1 MTTDTSPRS
10 KGANGQLEALEKL
23 MVLVQSKEFP
33 GTLSTDHVAQFRSRI
48 QGFREVELIEVMDKV
63 QQEINKKK
71 GTGKTIL
78 VSKLEDIAAL
88 TKMEV
93 MLAEKSVSKIVTD
106 LLLMLLVNKSSN
118 FGNPI
123 FHGKVDELFE
133 NSTENAIVN
142 VVLEKA
148 VSEKGRQDK
157 SGGKELKDL
166 FDRKIRDT
174 ETFIH
179 LVELIDRVDLN
190 AVAPIK
196 SVFIV
201 NLLAEAMKRDE
212 TMRKSESIG
221 MKDMINIYLLSKLQM
236 EIAEL
241 GYPNETLEGVL
252 INRLGQSNNIRRQ
265 FRILDTIITSTKSGD
280 LNIEMGSKTE
290 KLEWLQLIN
299 QLEVDI
305 ALAQYD
311 EKLGQDK
318 FPPTDEKT
326 KEDVRKTLMADNIA
340 DQTIAAISFA
350 RRLDNPDESLHEPG
364 KLVEVAAETQY
375 LTSMI
380 FKVKG
385 FQIKEVYEFVELI
398 GELDVKNSRYEQV
411 IENFKNELPCI
422 DKGVMKEEDPD
433 IKKAALSARYLSARL
448 MSKFGID
455 PVYLKMTSEFV
466 SLDEGRL
473 PPALKDHEAEVEKKI
488 ADFNEIRKRL
498 GFFNKAERAFLTM
511 NKVEGII
518 DSQQLSL
525 DRPGVSR
532 ILESIN
538 DVEMGLAIEE
548 YVKAG
553 TITRGQDDGNNFN
566 AAYAES
572 KIKTLFQTDMVRRI
586 EKEAVE
592 KNIIPESVLDK
603 AEEDD
608 NFEETLLDIKNYATY
623 LITRRLDRPEYPR
636 HLQRA
641 INLIF
646 ALIQDAIGWR
656 HFENTQL
663 RAKREVQP
671 LIEEYYKFM
680 SRIIAAMSNDPD
692 PAHEEVVAKLRD
704 DDFFAVNDNKESLE
718 GGKKSA
724 PQVKSEFF
732 ALMNDDRFQKY
743 TAKALEFAEHVPS
756 PEWQSYYVELTK
768 LKADLLSHIEKT
780 CAVIETISAKLKKSP
795 DASTKYKDHIKTLQN
810 RYFDQLKVLEFHL
823 QSNRKPATVVKIEFN
838 RIVNSEKF
846 KVFLKHMYELTK
858 SFEA

>member
-1 MTTDTSPRS
+1 MASANVPNN
-10 KGANGQLEALEKL
+10 KNAANGQQEALDRL
-23 MVLVQSKEFP
+23 LALIQSKDFP
-33 GTLSTDHVAQFRSRI
+33 GTIIPDHVTQFHSKI
-48 QGFREVELIEVMDKV
+48 KGFREVELIEVMDKI
-63 QQEINKKK
+63 QDEIKKKK

-93 MLAEKSVSKIVTD
+93 MLAEISVSKAVTN
-106 LLLMLLVNKSSN
+106 LLLGLLVNKSSN
-118 FGNPI
+118 FATPI

-133 NSTENAIVN
+133 NSTENAVIN

-148 VSEKGRQDK
+148 VSERGKQDK
-157 SGGKELKDL
+157 AATKELKDL
-166 FDRKIRDT
+166 FDRKIRDI

-179 LVELIDRVDLN
+179 LVEMIEHVDLN

-196 SVFIV
+196 GVFIV
-201 NLLAEAMKRDE
+201 NCLAEAMKRDE

-221 MKDMINIYLLSKLQM
+221 MKDMINIYLLTKLQM
-236 EIAEL
+236 ELAEL

-265 FRILDTIITSTKSGD
+265 FRILDTIIQSTKSGD

-305 ALAQYD
+305 ALSQYD
-311 EKLGQDK
+311 EKLAQDK
-318 FPPTDEKT
+318 FPPTDEAT
-326 KEDVRKTLMADNIA
+326 KEEVRRTLMADNIA

-364 KLVEVAAETQY
+364 KLSEVARETQY

-455 PVYLKMTSEFV
+455 PVYLKMATEYV
-466 SLDEGRL
+466 SLDDARL
-473 PPALKDHEAEVEKKI
+473 PPALKDREAEVEKKI
-488 ADFNEIRKRL
+488 ADYNDLRKRL

-511 NKVEGII
+511 NQVEAII
-518 DSQQLSL
+518 DEQQISL
-525 DRPGVSR
+525 DRSGVSK
-532 ILESIN
+532 ILQAIN
-538 DVEMGLAIEE
+538 EVEMSLAIAE

-553 TITRGQDDGNNFN
+553 TIMRGQDDGQFN

-572 KIKTLFQTDMVRRI
+572 KIKALFQTDMVRRI

-680 SRIIAAMSNDPD
+680 SRIIAAFENDKE
-692 PAHEEVVAKLRD
+692 PAHEEVISKLRD

-724 PQVKSEFF
+724 PQVKAEFI

-743 TAKALEFAEHVPS
+743 TSKALEFSESLTS
-756 PEWQSYYVELTK
+756 PEWQTYHAELTK
-768 LKADLLSHIEKT
+768 LRNDLVIHIEKT
-780 CAVIETISAKLKKSP
+780 CTVIETIMNKLKQSP
-795 DASTKYKDHIKTLQN
+795 EAGGAYKDHIRTLQN
-810 RYFDQLKVLEFHL
+810 RYYDQLKVLAFHL
-823 QSNRKPATVVKIEFN
+823 QSNRKPSTVVKIEFN

-858 SFEA
+858 PAEA